1 MSALLSIE
9 RNFQNQNTICSLSF
23 IVQIRS
29 FLVEQQPG
37 FLLSHQLQS
46 AAGLTGET
54 SIWGALDL
62 IATPQEW
69 NVKVCVG
76 AETHIL

>member
-9 RNFQNQNTICSLSF
+9 RNFQNQNTMCSLSF

-29 FLVEQQPG
+29 FLIEQQPG
-37 FLLSHQLQS
+37 FLLFHQLQS

-54 SIWGALDL
+54 SIWGALDDL
-62 IATPQEW
+62 IATPQE
-69 NVKVCVG
+69 
-76 AETHIL
+76 